1 LKKLALALIAALAV
15 LLAVILVRTARFGE
29 AQGEV
34 PRAAAYTAPAG
45 AAERLAEAIRIPTI
59 SHEDSARFDAAAFA
73 ALHELLRAR
82 YPRVHAR
89 LRREVVGGYSLL
101 YTWPGTD
108 PSLPPVLLMGH
119 MDVVPVEAGTEAR
132 WKRPPFAGAVEGG
145 YVWGRG
151 SLDDKASVLGTL
163 EAVEMLLAEGFAPR
177 RTVLL
182 AYGHDE
188 ESGGDGARQTAALL
202 RGRGVRPWMVVDE
215 GGAIGQ
221 GLMPGVQRPTALIGI
236 AEKGFVSV
244 ELTAQAE
251 GGHSSMPPRHG
262 SIGRLSAAIE
272 RLEASP
278 MPARLDGA
286 ALQLFDRVGP
296 EMPLAQRAVF
306 ANLWLTRTLVIRTLS
321 GAPSSDA
328 MVRTTTA
335 PTIFQAGTKENVLPS
350 RARAVVNFRILPGD
364 SVGSVLAHVR
374 RVVNDTAVHVRA
386 MEGFSSEPSP
396 VSRTDDEP
404 YRVLERSIRQA
415 APDAVVAP
423 YLVVGGTDA
432 RHYHAL
438 SEHVYRFLPVRM
450 TSEDLDRIHGTDER
464 ISIRDY
470 QAAIRFYRQLL
481 LNAAGSLA
489 Q

>member
-1 LKKLALALIAALAV
+1 MKKPVLALLAALV
-15 LLAVILVRTARFGE
+15 LLLAVILVRTARFGE

-34 PRAAAYTAPAG
+34 PSVAAFAAPAG

-73 ALHELLRAR
+73 AMHQLLRAR
-82 YPRVHAR
+82 FPRVHAR

-119 MDVVPVEAGTEAR
+119 MDVVPVEPGTEAR
-132 WKRPPFAGAVEGG
+132 WTRPPFAGAVQGG
-145 YVWGRG
+145 WIWGRG
-151 SLDDKASVLGTL
+151 AVDDKSSVLGTL

-188 ESGGDGARQTAALL
+188 ETGGHGARQTAALL

-215 GGAIGQ
+215 GGVIGQ
-221 GLMPGVQRPTALIGI
+221 GLMPGVDRPTALIGI

-244 ELTAQAE
+244 ELTARAE
-251 GGHSSMPPRHG
+251 GGHSSMPPRNG
-262 SIGRLSAAIE
+262 SIGRLSAAIQ
-272 RLEASP
+272 RLESSP

-296 EMPLAQRAVF
+296 EMPFAQRAVF
-306 ANLWLTRTLVIRTLS
+306 ANLWLTRPLVIRTLS
-321 GAPSSDA
+321 AAPSSDA

-364 SVGSVLAHVR
+364 SVQGVVAHVR

-396 VSRTDDEP
+396 VSRTDGQA
-404 YRVLERSIRQA
+404 YGVLERSIRQT

-423 YLVVGGTDA
+423 YLVLGGTDA
-432 RHYHAL
+432 RHYHGMSDA
-438 SEHVYRFLPVRM
+438 VYRFLPVRM
-450 TSEDLDRIHGTDER
+450 TPDDLGRIHGTDER
-464 ISIRDY
+464 ISVRDY
-470 QAAIRFYRQLL
+470 QSAIRFYRQLL
-481 LNAAGSLA
+481 LNTSGSPA

>member
-1 LKKLALALIAALAV
+1 MKKLALALLAALV
-15 LLAVILVRTARFGE
+15 LLLAIVLVRAARFGQ

-34 PRAAAYTAPAG
+34 PAAAAFTAPAG

-73 ALHELLRAR
+73 AFHQLLQTRF
-82 YPRVHAR
+82 PRVHAR
-89 LRREVVGGYSLL
+89 LRRETVGGHSLL

-108 PSLPPVLLMGH
+108 PSLPPLLLMGH
-119 MDVVPVEAGTEAR
+119 MDVVPVEPGTEAR
-132 WKRPPFAGAVEGG
+132 WDRPPFAGVVEGG

-151 SLDDKASVLGTL
+151 AMDDKASVMGTL
-163 EAVEMLLAEGFAPR
+163 EAVEMLLAQGFVPR

-188 ESGGDGARQTAALL
+188 EVGGRGAQAIAALL

-215 GGAIGQ
+215 GGVIGQ
-221 GLMPGVQRPTALIGI
+221 GLMPGVDRPTALIGI

-244 ELTAQAE
+244 ELTARAE
-251 GGHSSMPPRHG
+251 GGHSSMPPPHG
-262 SIGRLSAAIE
+262 SIGRLSAAIR
-272 RLEASP
+272 RLEDSP

-286 ALQLFDRVGP
+286 ALQLFNRVGP
-296 EMPLAQRAVF
+296 EMPFAQRAVF
-306 ANLWLTRTLVIRTLS
+306 ANLWLTRPLVIRTLQ
-321 GAPSSDA
+321 GAPGSNA
-328 MVRTTTA
+328 IIRTTTA

-350 RARAVVNFRILPGD
+350 QARAVVNFRILPGD
-364 SVGSVLAHVR
+364 NVAAVVAHVR
-374 RVVNDTAVHVRA
+374 RVVDDTAVHVRA

-404 YRVLERSIRQA
+404 YRLLERSIRQA

-438 SEHVYRFLPVRM
+438 SQHVYRFLPIRM
-450 TSEDLDRIHGTDER
+450 TSQDLERMHGTDER
-464 ISIRDY
+464 ISVRDY
-470 QAAIRFYRQLL
+470 EAGIRFYRQLL
-481 LNAAGSLA
+481 LNGAGG
-489 Q
+489 

>member
-1 LKKLALALIAALAV
+1 MKKLALALLAALV
-15 LLAVILVRTARFGE
+15 LLLAVILIRTARFGE

-34 PRAAAYTAPAG
+34 PQAAEYTAPAG
-45 AAERLAEAIRIPTI
+45 AAGRLAEAIRIRTV
-59 SHEDSARFDAAAFA
+59 SNQDSAQFDTAAFA
-73 ALHELLRAR
+73 AFHELLRAR
-82 YPRVHAR
+82 FPGAHAR

-108 PSLPPVLLMGH
+108 PSLPPLLLMGH
-119 MDVVPVEAGTEAR
+119 MDVVPVEPGTEAR
-132 WKRPPFAGAVEGG
+132 WARPPFEGEVQG
-145 YVWGRG
+145 GFVWGRG
-151 SLDDKASVLGTL
+151 AMDDKAAVLGTL
-163 EAVEMLLAEGFAPR
+163 EAVEMLLAQGFSPR

-188 ESGGDGARQTAALL
+188 EVGGHGAERIAALL
-202 RGRGVRPWMVVDE
+202 QGRGVRPWMVVDE
-215 GGAIGQ
+215 GGVIGL
-221 GLMPGVQRPTALIGI
+221 GLMPGVERPTALIGI

-244 ELTAQAE
+244 EMTAQAE
-251 GGHSSMPPRHG
+251 GGHSSMPPPHG
-262 SIGRLSAAIE
+262 SIGRLSAAIQ

-286 ALQLFDRVGP
+286 ALELFDRVGP
-296 EMPLAQRAVF
+296 QMPFAQRAVF
-306 ANLWLTRTLVIRTLS
+306 ANLWLTRPLVVRTLA
-321 GAPSSDA
+321 GAPSSNA

-364 SVGSVLAHVR
+364 SVAGVVAHVR
-374 RVVNDTAVHVRA
+374 RVVDDTAVHVRA
-386 MEGFSSEPSP
+386 MEGFSSEPSA
-396 VSRTDDEP
+396 VSRTDGEP

-438 SEHVYRFLPVRM
+438 SDAVYRFLPVRM
-450 TSEDLDRIHGTDER
+450 TAEDLDRMHGTDER
-464 ISIRDY
+464 ISVRDY
-470 QAAIRFYRQLL
+470 EAGIRFYRQLL
-481 LNAAGSLA
+481 LNATGG
-489 Q
+489 